1 MLDKVFIQVLDM
13 SKTASL
19 VVLVVILARVF
30 LKRAPKVFS
39 YALWGIVLFRLLCP
53 ITIEVPVSV
62 LPKMP
67 SVGQGYTL
75 SEEAI
80 SVLGAAEAAY
90 QAVGDAL
97 NGGLGIQHIR
107 TTEKTESGMT
117 YYVTSDW
124 WSVWILF
131 GQYVWVVG
139 MVVMLLRSV
148 VSYGKLR
155 KQTEVSIHIRD
166 NIYWA
171 DDVQTPFVM
180 GLFRPRIYLPGNLQD
195 KEQGYIILHEQHH
208 IKRGDTL
215 WKMLAFA
222 ALTLH
227 WFNPLV
233 WLAFVLAGKDMEM
246 SCDEAVLRTM
256 GSEVRADYAASLLK
270 LATGHKVFSGA
281 PLAFGEGDT
290 KTRIYNLSKWKK
302 PVIGVVIAGVVICVI
317 LGICL
322 LTNPRTNEPTMENEE
337 MQQAIEQAVVHGE
350 IVTGITYVPYQC
362 LYMNPLS
369 SYAAMGGDSG
379 CKYVIGEDS
388 FVIIQRGGAVMIDEN
403 GEPVE
408 AEPHVIEVS
417 KWEWKE
423 FPYTDEEWASFY
435 TFEGM
440 GIPNISEIYDEMLY
454 QPLQDG
460 LFLLKMDEQ
469 LWLVDLKSNPKMGT
483 YLWSI
488 YRLVPE
494 DVMGMAQW
502 EYKPIKSSGVPFFK
516 FDFDVEDTVISAVCV
531 ESLLVDFDAP
541 EKAKDVGLTFE
552 NGNAMYWSPLDKD
565 GEEVDR
571 AVIHFTINQGNKTYH
586 AGTIYITSEGDSEEG
601 KIYTASLVGTGLH
614 LQDSEKGGIITFVSQ

>member
-19 VVLVVILARVF
+19 VVLVVILARFF

-222 ALTLH
+222 TLTLH

-270 LATGHKVFSGA
+270 LATGHKGFSGA

-290 KTRIYNLSKWKK
+290 KTRIHNLSKWKK

-322 LTNPRTNEPTMENEE
+322 LTNPRDKRPELQGEDVR
-337 MQQAIEQAVVHGE
+337 QAIEQAVLHGE

-388 FVIIQRGGAVMIDEN
+388 FAIIQRGGAVMIDEN

-417 KWEWKE
+417 KWEWQE

-469 LWLVDLKSNPKMGT
+469 LWLVDLKSNSKMGT

-502 EYKPIKSSGVPFFK
+502 EYNPIKSSGVPFFK
-516 FDFDVEDTVISAVCV
+516 FDFDVEDAVISAVCV

-565 GEEVDR
+565 GKEVDR
-571 AVIHFTINQGNKTYH
+571 AMIHFTINQGDKTYH
-586 AGTIYITSEGDSEEG
+586 AGTIYITSEGGSEEG

-614 LQDSEKGGIITFVSQ
+614 LQDSEEGGIITLVSQ

>member
-19 VVLVVILARVF
+19 VILVVILARFF

-62 LPKMP
+62 LPKMT
-67 SVGQGYTL
+67 SVGQGYSL
-75 SEEAI
+75 SEEEI
-80 SVLGAAEAAY
+80 SVLGATEAAY

-107 TTEKTESGMT
+107 TTQKTESGMT

-139 MVVMLLRSV
+139 MVFLLLRSV
-148 VSYGKLR
+148 VSFSKLR
-155 KQTEVSIHIRD
+155 KQTEVSIHIKD
-166 NIYWA
+166 NIYLA
-171 DDVQTPFVM
+171 DDVQAPFVM
-180 GLFRPRIYLPGNLQD
+180 GLFRPRIYLPGNLQE
-195 KEQGYIILHEQHH
+195 KEQEYIILHEQHH
-208 IKRGDTL
+208 IRRGDIL
-215 WKMLAFA
+215 WKTLAFV
-222 ALTLH
+222 ALMLH

-233 WLAFVLAGKDMEM
+233 WLAFVMAAKDMEM

-256 GSEVRADYAASLLK
+256 GGEVRADYSASLLA
-270 LATGHKVFSGA
+270 LATGRKVFSGT

-290 KTRIYNLSKWKK
+290 KERIHNLSKWKK

-337 MQQAIEQAVVHGE
+337 MQQAIEQAVLHGE

-379 CKYVIGEDS
+379 CKYVINEDS

-408 AEPHVIEVS
+408 AEPYVIEVP
-417 KWEWKE
+417 KWEWQE

-435 TFEGM
+435 TFEGI

-469 LWLVDLKSNPKMGT
+469 LWLVDLKSNSKMGT

-488 YRLVPE
+488 YRLVSE

-502 EYKPIKSSGVPFFK
+502 EYKPMKSSGIPFFK
-516 FDFDVEDTVISAVCV
+516 FDFDVEDAVISAVCV

-541 EKAKDVGLTFE
+541 EKTKDVGLTFE
-552 NGNAMYWSPLDKD
+552 NGNAMYWSPMDKD
-565 GEEVDR
+565 GKEVDR
-571 AVIHFTINQGNKTYH
+571 AVIHFTINQRNKTYH
-586 AGTIYITSEGDSEEG
+586 AGTIYITSEGNSMEG

-614 LQDSEKGGIITFVSQ
+614 LQDSEEGGIITFVSQ

>member
-19 VVLVVILARVF
+19 VILVVILARFF

-62 LPKMP
+62 LPKMT
-67 SVGQGYTL
+67 SVGQGYSL
-75 SEEAI
+75 SEEEI
-80 SVLGAAEAAY
+80 SVLGATEAAY

-107 TTEKTESGMT
+107 TTQKTESGMPH
-117 YYVTSDW
+117 YVTSDW

-139 MVVMLLRSV
+139 MVFLLLRSM
-148 VSYGKLR
+148 VSFSKLR
-155 KQTEVSIHIRD
+155 KQTEVSIHIKD
-166 NIYWA
+166 NIYLA
-171 DDVQTPFVM
+171 DDVQAPFVM
-180 GLFRPRIYLPGNLQD
+180 GLFRPRIYLPGNLQE
-195 KEQGYIILHEQHH
+195 KEQDYIILHEQHH

-215 WKMLAFA
+215 WKMLAFV
-222 ALTLH
+222 ALMLH

-233 WLAFVLAGKDMEM
+233 WLAFVMAAKDMEM

-256 GSEVRADYAASLLK
+256 GGEVRADYSASLLA
-270 LATGHKVFSGA
+270 LATGRKVFSGT

-290 KTRIYNLSKWKK
+290 KERIHNLSKWKK
-302 PVIGVVIAGVVICVI
+302 PVIGVVITGVVICAI

-322 LTNPRTNEPTMENEE
+322 LTNPRTNEPMMENEE
-337 MQQAIEQAVVHGE
+337 MQQAVEQAVLHGE

-362 LYMNPLS
+362 LYMNLLS

-379 CKYVIGEDS
+379 CKYVISEDS
-388 FVIIQRGGAVMIDEN
+388 FVIIQRNGAVMINEN
-403 GEPVE
+403 GETVE
-408 AEPHVIEVS
+408 AEPYVIEVP
-417 KWEWKE
+417 KWEWQE

-435 TFEGM
+435 TFEGI

-469 LWLVDLKSNPKMGT
+469 LWLVDLKSNSKMGT

-502 EYKPIKSSGVPFFK
+502 EYKPIKSSGIPFFK
-516 FDFDVEDTVISAVCV
+516 FDFDVEDAVISAVCV

-541 EKAKDVGLTFE
+541 EKTKDVGLTFE

-565 GEEVDR
+565 GKEVDR

-614 LQDSEKGGIITFVSQ
+614 LQDSEDGGIITFVSQ

>member
-1 MLDKVFIQVLDM
+1 MLDKCFIQVLDM

-19 VVLVVILARVF
+19 VILVVILARLF
-30 LKRAPKVFS
+30 LKKAPKIFS
-39 YALWGIVLFRLLCP
+39 YVLWSIVLFRLLCP
-53 ITIEVPVSV
+53 FSLETSVSV
-62 LPKMP
+62 LPKLP
-67 SVGQGYTL
+67 AVGQGYTL

-80 SVLGAAEAAY
+80 SVMGATEAAY

-97 NGGLGIQHIR
+97 NGGLGVQHIR
-107 TTEKTESGMT
+107 TTEMAENGMPR
-117 YYVTSDW
+117 YVTGDW

-139 MVVMLLRSV
+139 MAVMLLRSV
-148 VSYGKLR
+148 VSYRKLR
-155 KQTEVSIHIRD
+155 KQTEVSVRFRD
-166 NIYWA
+166 NIYLA
-171 DDVQTPFVM
+171 DDVKTPFVM
-180 GLFRPRIYLPGNLQD
+180 GVFHPRIYLPGNLQE
-195 KEQGYIILHEQHH
+195 KEQDYIILHEQHH
-208 IKRGDTL
+208 IKRGDVL
-215 WKMLAFA
+215 WKMLAFL

-233 WLAFVLAGKDMEM
+233 WLAFVLEAKDMEM

-270 LATGHKVFSGA
+270 LATGHKVFGGA

-290 KTRIYNLSKWKK
+290 KARIHNLSQWKK
-302 PVIGVVIAGVVICVI
+302 PIIGVVIAGGVICII

-322 LTNPRTNEPTMENEE
+322 LTNPKGKETEVDEE
-337 MQQAIEQAVVHGE
+337 SIKQAVEHGE

-379 CKYVIGEDS
+379 CKYVIGED
-388 FVIIQRGGAVMIDEN
+388 FFATIQRGGAVMLDET

-408 AEPHVIEVS
+408 AEPNVIEVP
-417 KWEWKE
+417 KWEWQK

-435 TFEGM
+435 IPGGM
-440 GIPNISEIYDEMLY
+440 EELKISEVYDEMLY

-469 LWLVDLKSNPKMGT
+469 LWLVKLNNDPKMGT

-488 YRLVPE
+488 YWLVPE

-502 EYKPIKSSGVPFFK
+502 EYMPIKSSGIPFFK
-516 FDFDVEDTVISAVCV
+516 FEFDVENTLISAVCV

-541 EKAKDVGLTFE
+541 EKTKDVGLIYE
-552 NGNAMYWSPLDKD
+552 NGRAMYWSPLDKD
-565 GEEVDR
+565 GKEVDS
-571 AVIHFTINQGNKTYH
+571 AEIHFTINQGEKTVYS
-586 AGTIYITSEGDSEEG
+586 GTIYITSEGNSMEG
-601 KIYTASLVGTGLH
+601 KIYTAALVGTGLH
-614 LQDSEKGGIITFVSQ
+614 LQDSEEGGIITFVSQ